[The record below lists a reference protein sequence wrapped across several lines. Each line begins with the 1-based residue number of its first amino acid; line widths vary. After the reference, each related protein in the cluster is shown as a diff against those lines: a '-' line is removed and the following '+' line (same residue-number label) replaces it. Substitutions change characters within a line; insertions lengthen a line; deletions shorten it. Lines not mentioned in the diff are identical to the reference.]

1 MELLIREMKPEDYN
15 AVAAIYHEGI
25 NTKIATFE
33 KCAPAYEVWD
43 ESHMKSCR
51 LVAEMSGTIVGW
63 AALTPYSSRCVYTG
77 VADVSVYV
85 RADNRGQKVG
95 ERLLRELIKQADDE
109 GIWTLQSGIFE
120 INKASQALHKKM
132 GFRMVG
138 YRERIAQDH
147 DGVWQNTVL
156 MERRSENVGV

>member
-1 MELLIREMKPEDYN
+1 MELMIRAMNPEDWN
-15 AVAAIYHEGI
+15 AVETIYLEGI
-25 NTKIATFE
+25 NTKSATFQKE
-33 KCAPAYEVWD
+33 APTYEEWD
-43 ESHMKSCR
+43 KSHMKNCR
-51 LVAEMSGTIVGW
+51 LVAEWNRIIVGW
-63 AALTPYSSRCVYTG
+63 AALSPYSSRCVYSG
-77 VADVSVYV
+77 VAEVSVYV
-85 RADNRGQKVG
+85 KADCRGQKVG
-95 ERLLRELIKQADDE
+95 EMLMRKLIEESEAE

-156 MERRSENVGV
+156 MERRSTTIGK